1 MITPDMDR
9 EAIVELLRE
18 KRSVHPV
25 ADLALYAFRDM
36 SQCAWEPFV
45 KAALERC
52 PVSLDMTR
60 SMSIDEVY
68 AWLLDMRCT
77 SIYDAQRL
85 AQPDE
90 VVNFKTGDGLEKAF
104 VLANVI
110 RHRCPTLALEIL
122 VRAEQVSLSGP
133 DCDYAFSS
141 SKGLELVLNIP

>member
-1 MITPDMDR
+1 MDR
-9 EAIVELLRE
+9 EAIVDLIRE
-18 KRSVHPV
+18 KRAVHPV

-52 PVSLDMTR
+52 PVSLNACAR
-60 SMSIDEVY
+60 MSIDQVY
-68 AWLLDMRCT
+68 TWLLDMRST

-110 RHRCPTLALEIL
+110 RHQRPTLALEIQ
-122 VRAEQVSLSGP
+122 ASGAQVSLSGL
-133 DCDYAFSS
+133 DRVYTFSTC
-141 SKGLELVLNIP
+141 KGLDLVLNIP